1 LAVAEVQ
8 SRQPAE
14 LSEDRRDDASTTDA
28 TLHDV
33 RERHVA
39 ERCSRRLFEPSHVAA
54 PSLDNA
60 SAAAHQ
66 QNARRPHHGHSVATA
81 DDTSTSAAAA
91 AAAAT
96 SSSWPQ
102 LHGH

>member
-8 SRQPAE
+8 SRQAAE

-33 RERHVA
+33 REPHVA

-54 PSLDNA
+54 SLDNA

-91 AAAAT
+91 TAAAT
-96 SSSWPQ
+96 SSSCPQ
-102 LHGH
+102 LHGD

>member
-33 RERHVA
+33 REPHVA
-39 ERCSRRLFEPSHVAA
+39 EHCSRRLFEPSHVAA
-54 PSLDNA
+54 SLDNA
-60 SAAAHQ
+60 SAAAHL

-91 AAAAT
+91 AAT

-102 LHGH
+102 LHGD